1 MNMRI
6 LIAGIGNIFQGDDA
20 FGVETVRRLTGLS
33 LPEGTRVIDFGI
45 RSYDLAYAIMDGY
58 DIIIMV
64 DAAPRGE
71 VPGTVYL
78 MELDLGSAGE
88 FEAESANAHSL
99 NPIGVLQ
106 MVQSLG
112 GKFEGRVYLIGCEPA
127 ILEPENAEF
136 NLSPAVQV
144 AVPKAV
150 ELIQTLLNDLSHD
163 HQAIVHSETLNE
175 ELVPCATQERS

>member
-1 MNMRI
+1 MNRRI

-20 FGVETVRRLTGLS
+20 FGVETVRRLSELP

-78 MELDLGSAGE
+78 MELDLGSVGD
-88 FEAESANAHSL
+88 FEAESADAHAL
-99 NPIGVLQ
+99 NPVGVLQ

-112 GKFEGRVYLIGCEPA
+112 GKFEGRIYLIGCEPA
-127 ILEPENAEF
+127 VLEPENGELG
-136 NLSPAVQV
+136 LSPAVQA
-144 AVPKAV
+144 AVPQA
-150 ELIQTLLNDLSHD
+150 IQLVQSLLNDLCRDPSPSGL
-163 HQAIVHSETLNE
+163 SESSSDTF
-175 ELVPCATQERS
+175 VPCAPQEKL